1 MILFNFCE
9 KLDLFCLR
17 FGILFIFAKIIL
29 NKMEKY
35 QINDLERLTGIK
47 AHTIRIWE
55 KRYNLIEPHRTA
67 TNIRYYDD
75 LQLKKILNV
84 STLLESGYKISKV
97 AVLNDDE
104 MNKRVQDVQ
113 ENSSD
118 DIANNAYVSDLIISM
133 LAYDEAGFEKI
144 FSAVVLRYG
153 LYDAMLNVIYPF
165 LAKTGILWI
174 SNKAMPS
181 QEHFASSLIKRKLLS
196 AIDGLAAP
204 SKSEKVFL
212 LYLPDDEWHELSLI
226 FSDYLIRKSGYKTVY
241 LGQNVPAKNLDEL
254 VLKVKP
260 SHALTFNISRK
271 KPTDVQNHLMAI
283 KKHSKHV
290 SFLIGGNLT
299 PMDEINQL
307 KNAVILRH
315 PNDLLEILT
324 K

>member
-1 MILFNFCE
+1 
-9 KLDLFCLR
+9 
-17 FGILFIFAKIIL
+17 
-29 NKMEKY
+29 MEKY

-75 LQLKKILNV
+75 SQLKKILNV
-84 STLLESGYKISKV
+84 STLLENGYKISKV
-97 AVLNDDE
+97 AVLSDDE
-104 MNKRVQDVQ
+104 VNKKIQEIQVQSPSNLA
-113 ENSSD
+113 NS
-118 DIANNAYVSDLIISM
+118 AYVSDLIISM
-133 LAYDEAGFEKI
+133 LSYDEAGFEKI

-165 LAKTGILWI
+165 LEKTGILWV
-174 SNKAMPS
+174 SDKAIPS
-181 QEHFASSLIKRKLLS
+181 QEHFASSLIRRKLQA

-204 SKSEKVFL
+204 SKEEKSFL
-212 LYLPDDEWHELSLI
+212 LYLPDDEWHELSLV
-226 FSDYLIRKSGYKTVY
+226 FSDYLIRKSGYKTIY

-254 VLKVKP
+254 VLKIKP

-271 KPTDVQNHLMAI
+271 KPTDIQNHVTAI
-283 KKHSKHV
+283 KKHSKQV
-290 SFLIGGNLT
+290 SFLVGGNLST
-299 PMDEINQL
+299 MNEVNQL
-307 KNAVILRH
+307 KNVVLLRH

>member
-1 MILFNFCE
+1 
-9 KLDLFCLR
+9 
-17 FGILFIFAKIIL
+17 
-29 NKMEKY
+29 MEKY

-67 TNIRYYDD
+67 TNIRFYDD

-104 MNKRVQDVQ
+104 MNKRVQNAQ
-113 ENSSD
+113 ENSSEN
-118 DIANNAYVSDLIISM
+118 IANNAYVSDLIISM

-165 LAKTGILWI
+165 LAKTGVLWV
-174 SNKAMPS
+174 SSKVMPS
-181 QEHFASSLIKRKLLS
+181 QEHMACALIRRKLS
-196 AIDGLAAP
+196 AAIDGLPAP
-204 SKSEKVFL
+204 TKLDKTFL
-212 LYLPDDEWHELSLI
+212 LYLPDDEWHELSLV
-226 FSDYLIRKSGYKTVY
+226 FSDYLVRRSGYKTVY
-241 LGQNVPAKNLDEL
+241 LGQNVPVKNLDDL

-260 SHALTFNISRK
+260 THALTFNISRK
-271 KPTDVQNHLMAI
+271 KPTDIQNHISAM
-283 KKHSKHV
+283 KKHSKNV
-290 SFLIGGNLT
+290 TFMIGGNLA
-299 PMDEINQL
+299 PVNEINQI
-307 KNAVILRH
+307 KNVVSLRH
-315 PNDLLEILT
+315 PNDLIEILT

>member
-1 MILFNFCE
+1 
-9 KLDLFCLR
+9 
-17 FGILFIFAKIIL
+17 
-29 NKMEKY
+29 MEKY

-75 LQLKKILNV
+75 SQLKKILNV

-104 MNKRVQDVQ
+104 MNKKVQAVQ
-113 ENSSD
+113 ENSSED
-118 DIANNAYVSDLIISM
+118 VANNAYVSDLIISM

-165 LAKTGILWI
+165 LAKTGILWV

-181 QEHFASSLIKRKLLS
+181 QEHFASSLIRRKLQA

-204 SKSEKVFL
+204 SKPEKIFL
-212 LYLPDDEWHELSLI
+212 LYLPDDEWHELSLV
-226 FSDYLIRKSGYKTVY
+226 FSDYLIRKSGYKTIY

-254 VLKVKP
+254 VKKIKP
-260 SHALTFNISRK
+260 THALTFNISRK
-271 KPTDVQNHLMAI
+271 KPTDVQNHIAAI
-283 KKHSKHV
+283 KSIISK
-290 SFLIGGNLT
+290 F
-299 PMDEINQL
+299 PF
-307 KNAVILRH
+307 
-315 PNDLLEILT
+315 
-324 K
+324 